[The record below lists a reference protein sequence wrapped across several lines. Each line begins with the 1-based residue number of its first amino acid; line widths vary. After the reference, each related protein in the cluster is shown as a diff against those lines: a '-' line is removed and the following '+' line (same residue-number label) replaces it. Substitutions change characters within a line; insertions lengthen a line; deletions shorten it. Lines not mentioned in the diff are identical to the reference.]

1 MDYCSDSPFREDGA
15 RRALHGAWTDP
26 ASRSIVT
33 LYLVRRVSQ
42 SIVVVILVTIITFLM
57 LHYLPGGPARAV
69 LGVHANAETIRA
81 FDVANGYNLPLV
93 NQYWVYVDHLLHGQL
108 GYSYKLNEPVS
119 TLLSMDLPKSAY
131 LSGLAL
137 ILTVLIAI
145 PLGVYQAVRRNKPD
159 DYVVTSLSFI
169 GYSMPTFWLGLLLI
183 AVFSIYLKWFPPSAP
198 SAPTVSGAI
207 SDPRAMVLPVMTLTI
222 VGVASFSR
230 YMRSSA
236 IESLAQDYIR
246 TARAKGVSRRS
257 LLFVHMLRNAI
268 LPIVTLLGLSIPILL
283 SGNLITESVFN
294 YPGIGLLFWNS
305 AITRDYPVLLALTLV
320 VAVFTVI
327 GNLLAD
333 IGFSLIDR
341 RVNLS

>member
-1 MDYCSDSPFREDGA
+1 MTR
-15 RRALHGAWTDP
+15 
-26 ASRSIVT
+26 
-33 LYLVRRVSQ
+33 YLVRRFGQAVA
-42 SIVVVILVTIITFLM
+42 VVFLAS
-57 LHYLPGGPARAV
+57 PSA
-69 LGVHANAETIRA
+69 IRS
-81 FDVANGYNLPLV
+81 FNVANGYNRPLV
-93 NQYWVYVDHLLHGQL
+93 SQYFLYLDHLIHGNL

-137 ILTVLIAI
+137 LFTIIIAI
-145 PLGVYQAVRRNKPD
+145 PLGIYQAVRRNKPD
-159 DYVVTSLSFI
+159 DYVVTGLSFV

-183 AVFSIYLKWFPPSAP
+183 AFFSVYLKWLPPSAP
-198 SAPTVSGAI
+198 QSATVSGALA
-207 SDPRAMVLPVMTLTI
+207 DPKAMVLPVLTLTI

-246 TARAKGVSRRS
+246 TAKAKGVTQRGI
-257 LLFVHMLRNAI
+257 LFGHMLRNAI
-268 LPIVTLLGLSIPILL
+268 LPIVTLLGLSIPALL

-294 YPGIGLLFWNS
+294 YPGVGLLFWTAAQS
-305 AITRDYPVLLALTLV
+305 RDYPTLLALTLV

-333 IGFSLIDR
+333 VGYGLIDR
-341 RVNLS
+341 RVRVS

>member
-1 MDYCSDSPFREDGA
+1 M
-15 RRALHGAWTDP
+15 
-26 ASRSIVT
+26 
-33 LYLVRRVSQ
+33 
-42 SIVVVILVTIITFLM
+42 ITFLL
-57 LHYLPGGPARAV
+57 LHLLPGGPAKAV
-69 LGVHANAETIRA
+69 LGVRATPTSVHAFN
-81 FDVANGYNLPLV
+81 VANGYNLPLV
-93 NQYWVYVDHLLHGQL
+93 NQYWLYLDHLIHWKL

-137 ILTVLIAI
+137 FFTVLIAI
-145 PLGVYQAVRRNKPD
+145 PLGIYQAVRRNKPD

-183 AVFSIYLKWFPPSAP
+183 AFFSVFLKWLPPSAP
-198 SAPTVSGAI
+198 QSPTVSGAFT
-207 SDPRAMVLPVMTLTI
+207 DPKAMVLPVMTLTI

-230 YMRSSA
+230 YMRSAA

-246 TARAKGVSRRS
+246 TARAKGVSRRN

-268 LPIVTLLGLSIPILL
+268 LPIVTLLGLSIPLLL

-305 AITRDYPVLLALTLV
+305 SITRDYPVLLALTVV
-320 VAVFTVI
+320 VAIFTVI

-333 IGFSLIDR
+333 IAFSLIDR
-341 RVNLS
+341 RVSLS